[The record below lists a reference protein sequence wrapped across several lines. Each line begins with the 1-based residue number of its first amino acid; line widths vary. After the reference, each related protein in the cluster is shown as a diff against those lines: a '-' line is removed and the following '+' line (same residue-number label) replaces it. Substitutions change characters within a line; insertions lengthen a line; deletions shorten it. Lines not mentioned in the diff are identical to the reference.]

1 MTFLKT
7 STDGVDGLL
16 PLTVTGTYAATIS
29 QTGTDAPVATLFDGS
44 IGNAVWAY
52 VDATHYTLTLTG
64 AFANVIYNNGVDING
79 NYLYRIDDDTMGYY
93 AAVAPTSAPI
103 LITAYTPVVGY
114 VQNFTATA
122 IDSFEID
129 LAWDAVAGVD
139 GYLLEYSYDQVSWQ
153 SLYSGT
159 ATSFS
164 HTGLIQ
170 DEIFYYRISAY
181 QTGLVDGGY
190 SFGNAHTPPA

>member
-16 PLTVTGTYAATIS
+16 PLTVIGTYAAVIS

-93 AAVAPTSAPI
+93 AAVAPTGVPI

-114 VQNFTATA
+114 VQNFTATGGTD
-122 IDSFEID
+122 IT
-129 LAWDAVAGVD
+129 LAWDAVPDTD
-139 GYLLEYSYDQVSWQ
+139 GYLLEFSYDQTTWQ
-153 SLYSGT
+153 SLYDGT
-159 ATSFS
+159 GTSYT
-164 HTGLIQ
+164 HTPLIGG
-170 DEIFYYRISAY
+170 ETFYYRISAY
-181 QTGLVDGGY
+181 AAGYNNGGY
-190 SFGNAHTPPA
+190 SFANATTVIP